1 MTKLLKNLFIIGPC
15 IALTASLLQYTNP
28 VQAEEKGKSPV
39 PTEETGLLTERAAQ
53 IQTATQSIRVYRDPQ
68 TGRLGPRPAGVA
80 PLGLTISEQRML
92 SRSDQGLKSRTL
104 PRGGVAID
112 LQGRFR
118 NMSIAT
124 IGSDEQAAV
133 NCVITPDEAAAIF
146 RAGHQSATG
155 LAD

>member
-1 MTKLLKNLFIIGPC
+1 MTKLLKNLFIIGPS
-15 IALTASLLQYTNP
+15 IALTASVVHYTSP
-28 VQAEEKGKSPV
+28 VQAEEKGNSPV
-39 PTEETGLLTERAAQ
+39 PTEESGLLTKRAAQ
-53 IQTATQSIRVYRDPQ
+53 MQVATQDMRVYRDPQ

-104 PRGGVAID
+104 PRGGVALD

-124 IGSDEQAAV
+124 IGSGEQATV
-133 NCVITPDEAAAIF
+133 NCVITPSEAVAIF
-146 RAGHQSATG
+146 RAGHQSATEPT
-155 LAD
+155 D